1 MMMIAEEPAAWTDV
15 SVPIRPGMVTF
26 AGDPPVILERTSALA
41 AGDVCNVSRLDLGV
55 HSGTHVDAPNHFIDG
70 ASGIESIPL
79 DVLVGA
85 ALVVDASMAGLQIDR
100 EAIGRIGIPPGTERV
115 LFRVNSALWNEST
128 FQSTFV
134 GLTGEGA
141 LALVSLGVRLV
152 GIDYLSIAP
161 FGNPTPTHRALL
173 DAGVTVV
180 EGLDLREVEAGL
192 YDLICLPLLIPGSDG
207 GPARA
212 MLRRVVP

>member
-1 MMMIAEEPAAWTDV
+1 MMTIPDERAAWTDV

-26 AGDPPVILERTSALA
+26 EGDPTVILERASALA
-41 AGDVCNVSRLDLGV
+41 AGDVCNVSRLDFGV

-79 DVLVGA
+79 DVLVGP
-85 ALVVDASMAGLQIDR
+85 ALVVAASAAAGQIDH
-100 EAIGRIGIPPGTERV
+100 EAIGRMGIPEGTERV

-134 GLTGEGA
+134 GLTDDGA
-141 LALVSLGVRLV
+141 LALVALGVRLV

-173 DAGVTVV
+173 DAGVTIV
-180 EGLDLREVEAGL
+180 EGLDLRSIEPGH
-192 YDLICLPLLIPGSDG
+192 YDFICLPLLIPGSDG

-212 MLRRVVP
+212 MLRRAFP

>member
-1 MMMIAEEPAAWTDV
+1 MMIADERAAWTDV

-26 AGDPPVILERTSALA
+26 EGDPAVILERTSALA

-70 ASGIESIPL
+70 AAGIESIPL
-79 DVLVGA
+79 DVLVGP
-85 ALVVDASMAGLQIDR
+85 ALVVDASMAGSQ
-100 EAIGRIGIPPGTERV
+100 IGRQAIERFAIPDGTERV
-115 LFRVNSALWNEST
+115 LIRANSALWNEST
-128 FQSTFV
+128 FQSKFV
-134 GLTGEGA
+134 GLTGDGA
-141 LALVSLGVRLV
+141 LALVALGVRLV

-161 FGNPTPTHRALL
+161 FGNPMPTHRALV

-180 EGLDLREVEAGL
+180 EGINLRGIEPGP
-192 YDLICLPLLIPGSDG
+192 YDFICLPLLIPGSDG

-212 MLRRVVP
+212 MLRRVDP